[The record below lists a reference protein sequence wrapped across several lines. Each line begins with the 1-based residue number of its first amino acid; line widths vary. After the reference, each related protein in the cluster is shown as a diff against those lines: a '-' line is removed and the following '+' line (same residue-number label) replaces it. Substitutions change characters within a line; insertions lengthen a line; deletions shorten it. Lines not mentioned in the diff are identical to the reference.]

1 MQKRQISRIESN
13 TFTKCSSLESITIPE
28 NVEVIGCFAF
38 SECTSL
44 KEVVIPSSVKHIDP
58 DAFVDCNNIKIFKV
72 PASIKDQVL
81 NAKTRHLYGSK
92 RFKDVPEVNIVIV
105 NE

>member
-1 MQKRQISRIESN
+1 M
-13 TFTKCSSLESITIPE
+13 IPE
-28 NVEVIGCFAF
+28 NVEVIEYFAF

-44 KEVVIPSSVKHIDP
+44 KEVVISSSVKHIDP
-58 DAFVDCNNIKIFKV
+58 DAFVDCNNIKTFKV

-81 NAKTRHLYGSK
+81 NARTGHLYDSK